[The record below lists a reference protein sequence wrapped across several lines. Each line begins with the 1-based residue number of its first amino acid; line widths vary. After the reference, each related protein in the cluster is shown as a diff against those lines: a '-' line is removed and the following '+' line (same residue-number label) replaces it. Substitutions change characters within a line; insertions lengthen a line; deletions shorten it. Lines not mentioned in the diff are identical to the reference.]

1 MGGGGEEE
9 ELLDE
14 AASGGS
20 VVGRLTEV
28 SWLSLALL
36 LAPTL
41 PASQYFPS
49 ITSFLN
55 KLENNFL

>member
-36 LAPTL
+36 APTL
-41 PASQYFPS
+41 PCLPVFFSYYVISQQ
-49 ITSFLN
+49 T
-55 KLENNFL
+55 